1 MEPGELQPAGWEP
14 SLVDRSLRWALLSLE
29 LLEETSTTSGWRAA
43 ADVMAQARSYYE
55 LDDALEHA
63 ECVNVNFRLREPE
76 ANSAAGATLLHH
88 VVALCAM
95 DFRPLDAAL
104 AHECEPRRAR
114 VLPPLRS
121 RPRSPPARAPVTS
134 PALLLPALGLEV
146 RARAA
151 RARRRPARAR
161 RRRPLARRLRRALQR
176 LAAPRPALRGER
188 SAAVRVRLRYRRPR
202 VPVNLR
208 VHVHSAPPRWAAY
221 VYCPRST

>member
-104 AHECEPRRAR
+104 AHEYEP
-114 VLPPLRS
+114 
-121 RPRSPPARAPVTS
+121 
-134 PALLLPALGLEV
+134 
-146 RARAA
+146 AA
-151 RARRRPARAR
+151 RASFRPSAAALALPPRAPQSR
-161 RRRPLARRLRRALQR
+161 HPPSRCPPSASRYALVLLARGADPRVRDADGRSPADCDELFNGSRLPVL
-176 LAAPRPALRGER
+176 R
-188 SAAVRVRLRYRRPR
+188 SAANDPLPCGCGCDTVGHAYR
-202 VPVNLR
+202 
-208 VHVHSAPPRWAAY
+208 
-221 VYCPRST
+221 